1 MKPWLLRLILAAVAY
16 AITLA
21 IASLL
26 LDRFRIGSALWF
38 IFAVAIFTVATVLL
52 TPVINKLVNER
63 YRHGATWLAGLITT
77 WLALLLADILSGSG
91 LDIEGIGTWI
101 LAVVIV
107 WLGTIAYDLIE
118 DRVVTAAESG
128 MGRLDRPDDTA

>member
-38 IFAVAIFTVATVLL
+38 IFAVAVFTVATVLL
-52 TPVINKLVNER
+52 TPVIHNLVNER

-77 WLALLLADILSGSG
+77 WFALLLADILGGSG